1 MAQPLDSAELARW
14 TAWKRAC
21 DVVMHE
27 VEQEIGTVTGMSGAD
42 FAVLS
47 RVVELGDG
55 SLRQQE
61 LASLLGWER
70 SRLSRQISRMEERG
84 IVLRRSQGPARMVT
98 ATEAGRKQL
107 AAARPAHAAAVR
119 RALFALVPEGNQ
131 QQFWDTVEAIASMPA
146 HREEPNGQEAL
157 GATRRFPG

>member
-1 MAQPLDSAELARW
+1 MARW

-61 LASLLGWER
+61 LARLLGWER
-70 SRLSRQISRMEERG
+70 SRLSRQISRMADRG
-84 IVLRRSQGPARMVT
+84 LLVRATSGAARMIT
-98 ATEAGRKQL
+98 ATPAGRAVL
-107 AAARPAHAAAVR
+107 AEARPAHAATVR
-119 RALFALVPEGNQ
+119 RALFAAIPPAQEAD
-131 QQFWDTVEAIASMPA
+131 FWDVVS
-146 HREEPNGQEAL
+146 AL
-157 GATRRFPG
+157 GRAT